1 MSIARPDDRLTLV
14 EHLEELRSRLF
25 VGAAALVVG
34 VVVAAICNKLIFH
47 LLLLPLDQSGI
58 PASARKMTTFGPAEP
73 FMVSFKIWVYA
84 GIVLAS
90 PVLIYE
96 FWAFVAP
103 AFAPTE
109 KKYLYPIV
117 AACTGLFL
125 GGVVFGYL
133 LVLPRGLQFLL
144 GFNDSYF
151 NVQNR
156 ATDYLT
162 FSATFLLAFGAVFE
176 MPVIIVLATR
186 LGIVSTKWL
195 RKNRKYA
202 ILVNA
207 VIATVATPSQDAFS
221 MLAMFFPLVALY
233 EISIVVARLVEP
245 KEELSEGD
253 ETNLSGGPPD
263 GGGFGEAPA

>member
-25 VGAAALVVG
+25 VGATALVVG

-47 LLLLPLDQSGI
+47 LLLLPLSQSGI
-58 PASARKMTTFGPAEP
+58 PPSARKMTTFGPAEP
-73 FMVSFKIWVYA
+73 VMVSFKIWVYA

-125 GGVVFGYL
+125 G
-133 LVLPRGLQFLL
+133 
-144 GFNDSYF
+144 
-151 NVQNR
+151 
-156 ATDYLT
+156 
-162 FSATFLLAFGAVFE
+162 
-176 MPVIIVLATR
+176 
-186 LGIVSTKWL
+186 
-195 RKNRKYA
+195 
-202 ILVNA
+202 
-207 VIATVATPSQDAFS
+207 
-221 MLAMFFPLVALY
+221 
-233 EISIVVARLVEP
+233 
-245 KEELSEGD
+245 
-253 ETNLSGGPPD
+253 
-263 GGGFGEAPA
+263 

>member
-1 MSIARPDDRLTLV
+1 MGIARPDDRLTLV
-14 EHLEELRSRLF
+14 EHLEELRNRIVISAF
-25 VGAAALVVG
+25 ALVVG
-34 VVVAAICNKLIFH
+34 VVVAAIFDNQIFH
-47 LLLLPLDQSGI
+47 LLLLPLDQSGV
-58 PASARKMTTFGPAEP
+58 PATARRITTFGPAEP
-73 FMVSFKIWVYA
+73 FMVSLKIWVYA
-84 GIVLAS
+84 GVALAS

-96 FWAFVAP
+96 FWAFIAP

-176 MPVIIVLATR
+176 MPVVIVLATR
-186 LGIVSTKWL
+186 LDIVDTKWL

-221 MLAMFFPLVALY
+221 MLAMFIPLLALY
-233 EISIVVARLVEP
+233 EISLVIARIVER
-245 KEELSEGD
+245 KKRLSESDEPDYGD
-253 ETNLSGGPPD
+253 GPPD
-263 GGGFGEAPA
+263 GGGLGEAPA